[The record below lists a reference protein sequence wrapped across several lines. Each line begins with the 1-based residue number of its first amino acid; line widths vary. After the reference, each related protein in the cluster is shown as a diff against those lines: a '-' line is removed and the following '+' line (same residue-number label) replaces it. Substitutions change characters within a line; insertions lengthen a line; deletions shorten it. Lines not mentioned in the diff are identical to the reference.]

1 MKANATVPV
10 QRNTVR
16 NKTNTKPRTT
26 GKNHAKKNTDSPFAQ
41 TTAYLPEQQIA
52 LDSIVPNDFN
62 PRRNFSEQSLRELAD
77 NMTRIGL
84 IHAVTLRPRSDGQE
98 GYSLICGERRFRAAR
113 LAGWDTIRAKICPMS
128 DAEAEDFAIAEN
140 LQREDITPFE
150 QGQAFKHLIDTRRYD
165 VGTLALHF
173 GRTRD
178 FVLSRIRLLDLI
190 PEVIELLNSEEIN
203 ISQALEL
210 CRYEKE
216 IQREVYDGY
225 FKIGLSCH
233 WRHLRAKEL
242 RNRLADMYLSQLNSY
257 RFDKT
262 ECTSCASNKANQ
274 VLFADCGDCNVCQN
288 RACMK
293 RKNTEYLVTEA
304 KRLLSEYPGIR
315 IGYFEDCSQG
325 EVLQALRNESY
336 PVHALGYA
344 GYYEAHPEKPEEPCR
359 EDFIEEVD
367 YTESM
372 NTFRSALEEY
382 EQECAD
388 IQRRIEAG
396 ELIRYAVIGDR
407 SIEFCYDEPIPVKGE
422 QNESHSV
429 QQTCPDNSAVF
440 SENTFTT
447 VPDIV
452 SFAGES
458 IDPETGEIL
467 SSQGEEMSAETID
480 RAKTQEEIEREE
492 KINVLKERHDNNY
505 QLYLD
510 HMATDLKI
518 ALRKTDYREGALTE
532 EEQRIFWFLLLRT
545 LDRRLYPQFGLNEH
559 DWPMS
564 EERQVRICRE
574 LTLEQQVLLLR
585 EFMRGELM
593 ENCSVPELIGRL
605 SGDFVEIHQPDA
617 YREIRSRHKDV
628 YDRRLSGIFQRLKTL
643 GCKDTELP
651 VNEVE
656 LETLHTFASGT
667 LQSHM
672 VSETVPFDPNDMPQE
687 PPCEIPQTE
696 EPEVEDVPGDDI
708 CPEPAIPVKEPYLPK
723 PDDSSEETS
732 LDIEEYPELEEL
744 DQRTEDNSASEI
756 QVA

>member
-1 MKANATVPV
+1 MKANATVSVRRNAV
-10 QRNTVR
+10 Q
-16 NKTNTKPRTT
+16 NKKARTT
-26 GKNHAKKNTDSPFAQ
+26 GKVCTKKNTGSPLPQAS
-41 TTAYLPEQQIA
+41 ADLPEQQIA

-77 NMTRIGL
+77 NMTRVGL
-84 IHAVTLRPRSDGQE
+84 IHAVTLRSRSDGQE
-98 GYSLICGERRFRAAR
+98 GYSLVCGERRFRAAR
-113 LAGWDTIRAKICPMS
+113 LAGWETIRAKICPMS

-150 QGQAFKHLIDTRRYD
+150 QGQAFKRLIDTRHYD

-225 FKIGLSCH
+225 FKMGLDCH

-242 RNRLADMYLSQLNSY
+242 RSRLAGMYLSQLNSY

-262 ECTSCASNKANQ
+262 ECASCASNKANQ

-293 RKNTEYLVTEA
+293 RKNTEYLVAEA
-304 KRLLSEYPGIR
+304 KRLLSECPGIR

-325 EVLQALRNESY
+325 EVLQALRNESCL
-336 PVHALGYA
+336 VRALGYA

-372 NTFRSALEEY
+372 NTFRSALDEY

-388 IQRRIEAG
+388 IQRRVEAG

-407 SIEFCYDEPIPVKGE
+407 SIEFCYDEPIPVKEE
-422 QNESHSV
+422 QNESYSV
-429 QQTCPDNSAVF
+429 QQTCPDNSAIF

-467 SSQGEEMSAETID
+467 SSQEEEMSAETID

-510 HMATDLKI
+510 HMAADMKI

-545 LDRRLYPQFGLNEH
+545 LDRRLCPQFGLDEQ

-564 EERQVRICRE
+564 EEQQVRICRK
-574 LTLEQQVLLLR
+574 LTTEQQVLLLR
-585 EFMRGELM
+585 EFIRDKLM
-593 ENCSVPELIGRL
+593 EHCSVPGLISRL
-605 SGDFVEIHQPDA
+605 SGDFVDIHQPDA

-651 VNEVE
+651 VNETE
-656 LETLHTFASGT
+656 LETRHTLASGT
-667 LQSHM
+667 LQLHGTP
-672 VSETVPFDPNDMPQE
+672 EDVPFDPNELPQE

-708 CPEPAIPVKEPYLPK
+708 CPEPAITVKEPYLPK

-732 LDIEEYPELEEL
+732 PDIEEYPELEEL

>member
-1 MKANATVPV
+1 MKANATVSVRRNAV
-10 QRNTVR
+10 Q
-16 NKTNTKPRTT
+16 NKKARTT
-26 GKNHAKKNTDSPFAQ
+26 GKVCTKKNTGSPLPQAS
-41 TTAYLPEQQIA
+41 ADLPEQQIA

-62 PRRNFSEQSLRELAD
+62 PRRNFSEQSLRKLAD
-77 NMTRIGL
+77 NMTRVGL
-84 IHAVTLRPRSDGQE
+84 IHAVTLRSRSDGQE
-98 GYSLICGERRFRAAR
+98 GYSLVCGERRFRAAR
-113 LAGWDTIRAKICPMS
+113 LAGWETIRAKICPMS

-150 QGQAFKHLIDTRRYD
+150 QGQAFKRLIDTRRYD

-225 FKIGLSCH
+225 FKMGLDCH

-242 RNRLADMYLSQLNSY
+242 RSRLAGMYLSQLNSY

-262 ECTSCASNKANQ
+262 ECMSCASNRANQ

-293 RKNTEYLVTEA
+293 RKNTEYLIAEA
-304 KRLLSEYPGIR
+304 KRLLSECPGIR

-325 EVLQALRNESY
+325 EVLQALRDESR
-336 PVHALGYA
+336 PVRALGYA
-344 GYYEAHPEKPEEPCR
+344 GYYEAHPEKPEEPRR
-359 EDFIEEVD
+359 EDFTDEAD

-372 NTFRSALEEY
+372 NTFRSASEEY

-388 IQRRIEAG
+388 IRRRVESG

-407 SIEFCYDEPIPVKGE
+407 GIEFYYDEPIPVTEE
-422 QNESHSV
+422 QDES
-429 QQTCPDNSAVF
+429 NSARQTRPDDSPGF
-440 SENTFTT
+440 SGNTFTT
-447 VPDIV
+447 VSDIV

-458 IDPETGEIL
+458 VDPETGEIL
-467 SSQGEEMSAETID
+467 SSQGEEMSAKTID

-510 HMATDLKI
+510 HMAADMKI

-559 DWPMS
+559 DWPIS

-574 LTLEQQVLLLR
+574 LTTEQQVLLLR
-585 EFMRGELM
+585 EFIRDKLM
-593 ENCSVPELIGRL
+593 EHCSVPGLISRL
-605 SGDFVEIHQPDA
+605 SGDFVDIHQPDA

-628 YDRRLSGIFQRLKTL
+628 YDRRLSGILQRLKTL
-643 GCKDTELP
+643 GCKDAELP
-651 VNEVE
+651 VNETE
-656 LETLHTFASGT
+656 LEIRHTLASET
-667 LQSHM
+667 LQLHGTP
-672 VSETVPFDPNDMPQE
+672 EDVPFDPNELPQE
-687 PPCEIPQTE
+687 PPYEIPQTE
-696 EPEVEDVPGDDI
+696 EPEGEDMPGDDI
-708 CPEPAIPVKEPYLPK
+708 RPEPAIPVKEPYLPK
-723 PDDSSEETS
+723 PADSPEETGPG
-732 LDIEEYPELEEL
+732 IEEYPALEEF
-744 DQRTEDNSASEI
+744 DQRAGDNVVSETR
-756 QVA
+756 AA

>member
-1 MKANATVPV
+1 MKANATVSVRRNAV
-10 QRNTVR
+10 Q
-16 NKTNTKPRTT
+16 NKKARTT
-26 GKNHAKKNTDSPFAQ
+26 GKVCTKKNTGSPLPQAS
-41 TTAYLPEQQIA
+41 ADLPEQQIA

-77 NMTRIGL
+77 NMTRVGL
-84 IHAVTLRPRSDGQE
+84 IHAVTLRSRSDGQE
-98 GYSLICGERRFRAAR
+98 GYSLVCGERRFRAAR
-113 LAGWDTIRAKICPMS
+113 LAGWETIRAKICPMS

-150 QGQAFKHLIDTRRYD
+150 QGQAFKRLIDTRRYD

-225 FKIGLSCH
+225 FKMGLDCH

-242 RNRLADMYLSQLNSY
+242 RSRLAGMYLSQLNSY

-262 ECTSCASNKANQ
+262 ECMSCASNRANQ

-293 RKNTEYLVTEA
+293 RKNTEYLIAEA
-304 KRLLSEYPGIR
+304 KRLLSECPGIR

-325 EVLQALRNESY
+325 EVLQALRDESR
-336 PVHALGYA
+336 PVRALGYA
-344 GYYEAHPEKPEEPCR
+344 GYYEAHPEKPEDPRR
-359 EDFIEEVD
+359 EDFTDEAD

-372 NTFRSALEEY
+372 NTFRSASEEY

-388 IQRRIEAG
+388 IRRRVESG

-407 SIEFCYDEPIPVKGE
+407 GIEFYYDEPIPVTEE
-422 QNESHSV
+422 QDES
-429 QQTCPDNSAVF
+429 NSARQTRPDDSPGF
-440 SENTFTT
+440 SGNTFTT
-447 VPDIV
+447 VSDIV

-458 IDPETGEIL
+458 VDPETGEIL
-467 SSQGEEMSAETID
+467 SSQGEEMSAKTID

-510 HMATDLKI
+510 HMAADMKI

-559 DWPMS
+559 DWPIS

-574 LTLEQQVLLLR
+574 LTTEQQVLLLR
-585 EFMRGELM
+585 EFIRDKLM
-593 ENCSVPELIGRL
+593 EHCSVPGLISRL
-605 SGDFVEIHQPDA
+605 SGDFVDIHQPDA

-628 YDRRLSGIFQRLKTL
+628 YDRRLSGILQRLKTL
-643 GCKDTELP
+643 GCKDAELP
-651 VNEVE
+651 VNETE
-656 LETLHTFASGT
+656 LEIRHTLASET
-667 LQSHM
+667 LQLHGTP
-672 VSETVPFDPNDMPQE
+672 EDVPFDPNELPQE
-687 PPCEIPQTE
+687 PPYEIPQTE
-696 EPEVEDVPGDDI
+696 EPEGEDMPGDDI
-708 CPEPAIPVKEPYLPK
+708 RPEPAIPVKEPYLPK
-723 PDDSSEETS
+723 PADSPEETGPG
-732 LDIEEYPELEEL
+732 IEEYPALEEF
-744 DQRTEDNSASEI
+744 DQRAGDNVVSETR
-756 QVA
+756 AA

>member
-1 MKANATVPV
+1 MKANATIPAR
-10 QRNTVR
+10 RNTVR
-16 NKTNTKPRTT
+16 SKTNTKNQTT
-26 GKNHAKKNTDSPFAQ
+26 GKVRTKKNTGFPLSQASAD
-41 TTAYLPEQQIA
+41 LPEQQIA

-77 NMTRIGL
+77 NMTRVGL

-98 GYSLICGERRFRAAR
+98 GYSLVCGERRFRAAR
-113 LAGWDTIRAKICPMS
+113 LAGWETIRAKICPMS

-150 QGQAFKHLIDTRRYD
+150 QGQAFKRLIDTRRYD

-225 FKIGLSCH
+225 FKMGLDCH

-242 RNRLADMYLSQLNSY
+242 RSRLAGMYLSQLNSY

-262 ECTSCASNKANQ
+262 ECMSCASNRANQ

-293 RKNTEYLVTEA
+293 RKNTEYLIAEA
-304 KRLLSEYPGIR
+304 KRLLSECPGIR

-325 EVLQALRNESY
+325 EVLQALRDESY
-336 PVHALGYA
+336 PVRALGYA
-344 GYYEAHPEKPEEPCR
+344 GYYEAHPEKPEEPRR
-359 EDFIEEVD
+359 ENFTDEAD
-367 YTESM
+367 YTESI
-372 NTFRSALEEY
+372 NTFCSASEEY

-388 IQRRIEAG
+388 IQRRVESG

-407 SIEFCYDEPIPVKGE
+407 GIEFYYDEPIPVTEE

-440 SENTFTT
+440 SENAFTA

-458 IDPETGEIL
+458 VDPETGEIL
-467 SSQGEEMSAETID
+467 SPQSDPETID
-480 RAKTQEEIEREE
+480 RTKTQEEIEREE
-492 KINVLKERHDNNY
+492 KINVLKERHANNY
-505 QLYLD
+505 RLFFD
-510 HMATDLKI
+510 HMAVDLKI

-574 LTLEQQVLLLR
+574 LTTEQQVLLLR
-585 EFMRGELM
+585 EFISDKLM
-593 ENCSVPELIGRL
+593 EHSSVPGLISRL

-628 YDRRLSGIFQRLKTL
+628 YDRRLSGILQRLKTL

-651 VNEVE
+651 VNETE
-656 LETLHTFASGT
+656 LETRHTFAFGA
-667 LQSHM
+667 LQSHIAP
-672 VSETVPFDPNDMPQE
+672 EAVPFDPNELPQE

-696 EPEVEDVPGDDI
+696 EPEGEDIPGDDI
-708 CPEPAIPVKEPYLPK
+708 RPEPAIPVKEPYLPK
-723 PDDSSEETS
+723 PADSPEETVPG
-732 LDIEEYPELEEL
+732 IEEYPASEEL
-744 DQRTEDNSASEI
+744 DQRAGDNAVSEI
-756 QVA
+756 RAA

>member
-1 MKANATVPV
+1 MKANATVSVRRNAV
-10 QRNTVR
+10 Q
-16 NKTNTKPRTT
+16 NKKARTT
-26 GKNHAKKNTDSPFAQ
+26 GKVCTKKNTGSPLPQAS
-41 TTAYLPEQQIA
+41 ADLPEQQIA

-77 NMTRIGL
+77 NMTRVGL
-84 IHAVTLRPRSDGQE
+84 IHAVTLRSRSDGQE
-98 GYSLICGERRFRAAR
+98 GYSLVCGERRFRAAR
-113 LAGWDTIRAKICPMS
+113 LAGWETIRAKICPMS

-150 QGQAFKHLIDTRRYD
+150 QGQAFKRLIDTRRYD

-225 FKIGLSCH
+225 FKMGLDCH

-242 RNRLADMYLSQLNSY
+242 RSRLAGMYLSQLNSY

-262 ECTSCASNKANQ
+262 ECASCASNKANQ

-293 RKNTEYLVTEA
+293 RKNTEYLVAEA
-304 KRLLSEYPGIR
+304 KRLLSECPGIR

-325 EVLQALRNESY
+325 EVLQALRNESCL
-336 PVHALGYA
+336 VRALGYA

-372 NTFRSALEEY
+372 NTFRSALDEY

-388 IQRRIEAG
+388 IQRRVEAG

-407 SIEFCYDEPIPVKGE
+407 SIEFCYDEPIPVKEE
-422 QNESHSV
+422 QNESYSV
-429 QQTCPDNSAVF
+429 QQTCPDNSAIF

-467 SSQGEEMSAETID
+467 SSQEEEMSAETID

-510 HMATDLKI
+510 HMAADMKI

-545 LDRRLYPQFGLNEH
+545 LDRRLCPQFGLDEQ

-564 EERQVRICRE
+564 EEQQVRICRK
-574 LTLEQQVLLLR
+574 LTTEQQVLLLR
-585 EFMRGELM
+585 EFIRDKLM
-593 ENCSVPELIGRL
+593 EHCSVPGLISRL
-605 SGDFVEIHQPDA
+605 SGDFVDIHQPDA

-651 VNEVE
+651 VNETE
-656 LETLHTFASGT
+656 LETRHTLASGT
-667 LQSHM
+667 LQLHGTP
-672 VSETVPFDPNDMPQE
+672 EDVPFDPNELPQE

-708 CPEPAIPVKEPYLPK
+708 CPEPAITVKEPYLPK

-732 LDIEEYPELEEL
+732 PDIEEYPELEEL

>member
-1 MKANATVPV
+1 MKANATVSV
-10 QRNTVR
+10 RRNTVR
-16 NKTNTKPRTT
+16 NKTNTKTRTT

-242 RNRLADMYLSQLNSY
+242 RSRLAGMYLSQLNSY

-262 ECTSCASNKANQ
+262 ECMSCASNRANQ

-293 RKNTEYLVTEA
+293 RKNTEYLIAEA
-304 KRLLSEYPGIR
+304 KRLLSECPGIR

-325 EVLQALRNESY
+325 EVLQALRDESR
-336 PVHALGYA
+336 PVRALGYA
-344 GYYEAHPEKPEEPCR
+344 GYYEAHPEKPEEPRR
-359 EDFIEEVD
+359 EDFTEEAD
-367 YTESM
+367 YTESI
-372 NTFRSALEEY
+372 NTFRSASEEY

-388 IQRRIEAG
+388 IQRRVESG

-407 SIEFCYDEPIPVKGE
+407 GIEFYYDEPILVTEE
-422 QNESHSV
+422 QNESNSAR
-429 QQTCPDNSAVF
+429 QTRPDDSAVF
-440 SENTFTT
+440 SGNTFTT
-447 VPDIV
+447 VSDIV
-452 SFAGES
+452 WFAGENV
-458 IDPETGEIL
+458 DPETGEIL
-467 SSQGEEMSAETID
+467 SPQSDPETVA
-480 RAKTQEEIEREE
+480 RTKTQEEIEREE
-492 KINVLKERHDNNY
+492 KINTLKERHDNNY
-505 QLYLD
+505 RLFLD
-510 HMATDLKI
+510 HMAADLKI
-518 ALRKTDYREGALTE
+518 ALHKTDYREGALTE

-574 LTLEQQVLLLR
+574 LTPEQQVLLLR
-585 EFMRGELM
+585 EFMRGKLM
-593 ENCSVPELIGRL
+593 ENCFVPELIGRL

-628 YDRRLSGIFQRLKTL
+628 YDRRLSGISQRLKTL

-656 LETLHTFASGT
+656 LETLHTFASET

-672 VSETVPFDPNDMPQE
+672 VSEAVPFDPNDMPQE

-708 CPEPAIPVKEPYLPK
+708 CPEPAIPV
-723 PDDSSEETS
+723 
-732 LDIEEYPELEEL
+732 
-744 DQRTEDNSASEI
+744 
-756 QVA
+756 

>member
-1 MKANATVPV
+1 MKANATIPAR
-10 QRNTVR
+10 RNTVR
-16 NKTNTKPRTT
+16 SKTNTKNQTT
-26 GKNHAKKNTDSPFAQ
+26 GKVRTKKNTGFPLSQASAD
-41 TTAYLPEQQIA
+41 LPEQQIA

-77 NMTRIGL
+77 NMTRVGL

-98 GYSLICGERRFRAAR
+98 GYSLVCGERRFRAAR
-113 LAGWDTIRAKICPMS
+113 LAGWETIRAKICPMS

-150 QGQAFKHLIDTRRYD
+150 QGQAFKRLIDTRRYD

-225 FKIGLSCH
+225 FKMGLDCH

-242 RNRLADMYLSQLNSY
+242 RSRLAGMYLSQLNSY

-262 ECTSCASNKANQ
+262 ECMSCASNRANQ

-293 RKNTEYLVTEA
+293 RKNTEYLIAEA
-304 KRLLSEYPGIR
+304 KRLLSECPGIR

-325 EVLQALRNESY
+325 EVLQALRDESY
-336 PVHALGYA
+336 PVRALGYA
-344 GYYEAHPEKPEEPCR
+344 GYYEAHPEKPEEPRR
-359 EDFIEEVD
+359 ENFTDEAD
-367 YTESM
+367 YTESI
-372 NTFRSALEEY
+372 NTFCSASEEY

-388 IQRRIEAG
+388 IQRRVESG

-407 SIEFCYDEPIPVKGE
+407 GIEFYYDEPIPVTEE

-440 SENTFTT
+440 SENAFTA

-458 IDPETGEIL
+458 VDPETGEIL
-467 SSQGEEMSAETID
+467 SPQSDPETID
-480 RAKTQEEIEREE
+480 RTKTQEEIEREE
-492 KINVLKERHDNNY
+492 KINVLKERHANNY
-505 QLYLD
+505 RLFFD
-510 HMATDLKI
+510 HMAVDLKI

-574 LTLEQQVLLLR
+574 LTTEQQVLLLR
-585 EFMRGELM
+585 EFISDKLM
-593 ENCSVPELIGRL
+593 EHSSVPGLISRL

-628 YDRRLSGIFQRLKTL
+628 YDRRLSGILQRLKTL

-651 VNEVE
+651 VNETE
-656 LETLHTFASGT
+656 LETRHTFAFGA
-667 LQSHM
+667 LQSHIAP
-672 VSETVPFDPNDMPQE
+672 EAVPFDPNELPQE

-696 EPEVEDVPGDDI
+696 EPEGEDIPGDDI
-708 CPEPAIPVKEPYLPK
+708 RPEPAIPVKEPYLPK
-723 PDDSSEETS
+723 PADSQEETVPG
-732 LDIEEYPELEEL
+732 IEEYPASEEL
-744 DQRTEDNSASEI
+744 DQRAGDNAVSEI
-756 QVA
+756 RAA

>member
-16 NKTNTKPRTT
+16 NKTNTKTRTT

-41 TTAYLPEQQIA
+41 TTTYLPEQQIA

-150 QGQAFKHLIDTRRYD
+150 QGQAFKRLIDTRRYD

-242 RNRLADMYLSQLNSY
+242 RSRLAGIYLSQLDSY

-262 ECTSCASNKANQ
+262 ECMSCASNRANQ

-293 RKNTEYLVTEA
+293 RKNTEYLIAEA
-304 KRLLSEYPGIR
+304 KRLLSECPGIR

-325 EVLQALRNESY
+325 EVLQALRNESC

-344 GYYEAHPEKPEEPCR
+344 GYYEAYPEKPEEPRR
-359 EDFIEEVD
+359 ENFTEEAD
-367 YTESM
+367 YTESI
-372 NTFRSALEEY
+372 NTFRSASEEY

-388 IQRRIEAG
+388 IQRRVESG

-407 SIEFCYDEPIPVKGE
+407 GIEFYYDEPIPVTEE
-422 QNESHSV
+422 QNESNSAR
-429 QQTCPDNSAVF
+429 QTRLDDSAVF
-440 SENTFTT
+440 SGNTFTT
-447 VPDIV
+447 VSDIV
-452 SFAGES
+452 SFAGENV
-458 IDPETGEIL
+458 DPETGEIL
-467 SSQGEEMSAETID
+467 SPQSDPETID
-480 RAKTQEEIEREE
+480 RTKTQEEIEREE
-492 KINVLKERHDNNY
+492 KINTLKKRHDNNY
-505 QLYLD
+505 RLFFD

-564 EERQVRICRE
+564 EERQVRICRK
-574 LTLEQQVLLLR
+574 LTTEQQVLLLR
-585 EFMRGELM
+585 EFMRGELI
-593 ENCSVPELIGRL
+593 ENCFVPELIGRL

-628 YDRRLSGIFQRLKTL
+628 YDRRLSGILQRLKTL

-656 LETLHTFASGT
+656 LETLHTFASET

-672 VSETVPFDPNDMPQE
+672 VSEAVPFDPNDMPQE
-687 PPCEIPQTE
+687 PPYEIPQTE

-732 LDIEEYPELEEL
+732 PDIEEYPELEEL
-744 DQRTEDNSASEI
+744 DQRTEDNSVSEI
-756 QVA
+756 QAA

>member
-1 MKANATVPV
+1 M
-10 QRNTVR
+10 RS
-16 NKTNTKPRTT
+16 KTNTKNQTT
-26 GKNHAKKNTDSPFAQ
+26 GKVRTKKNTGFPLSQASAD
-41 TTAYLPEQQIA
+41 LPEQQIA

-77 NMTRIGL
+77 NMTRVGL

-98 GYSLICGERRFRAAR
+98 GYSLVCGERRFRAAR
-113 LAGWDTIRAKICPMS
+113 LAGWETIRAKICPMS

-150 QGQAFKHLIDTRRYD
+150 QGQAFKRLIDTRRYD

-225 FKIGLSCH
+225 FKMGLDCH

-242 RNRLADMYLSQLNSY
+242 RSRLAGMYLSQLNSY

-262 ECTSCASNKANQ
+262 ECMSCASNRANQ

-293 RKNTEYLVTEA
+293 RKNTEYLIAEA
-304 KRLLSEYPGIR
+304 KRLLSECPGIR

-325 EVLQALRNESY
+325 EVLQALRDESY
-336 PVHALGYA
+336 PVRALGYA
-344 GYYEAHPEKPEEPCR
+344 GYYEAHPEKPEEPRR
-359 EDFIEEVD
+359 ENFTDEAD
-367 YTESM
+367 YTESI
-372 NTFRSALEEY
+372 NTFCSASEEY

-388 IQRRIEAG
+388 IQRRVESG

-407 SIEFCYDEPIPVKGE
+407 GIEFYYDEPIPVTEE

-440 SENTFTT
+440 SENAFTA

-458 IDPETGEIL
+458 VDPETGEIL
-467 SSQGEEMSAETID
+467 SPQSDPETID
-480 RAKTQEEIEREE
+480 RTKTQEEIEREE
-492 KINVLKERHDNNY
+492 KINVLKERHANNY
-505 QLYLD
+505 RLFFD
-510 HMATDLKI
+510 HMAVDLKI

-574 LTLEQQVLLLR
+574 LTTEQQVLLLR
-585 EFMRGELM
+585 EFISDKLM
-593 ENCSVPELIGRL
+593 EHSSVPGLISRL

-628 YDRRLSGIFQRLKTL
+628 YDRRLSGILQRLKTL

-651 VNEVE
+651 VNETE
-656 LETLHTFASGT
+656 LETRHTFAFGA
-667 LQSHM
+667 LQSHIAP
-672 VSETVPFDPNDMPQE
+672 EAVPFDPNELPQE

-696 EPEVEDVPGDDI
+696 EPEGEDIPGDDI
-708 CPEPAIPVKEPYLPK
+708 RPEPAIPVKEPYLPK
-723 PDDSSEETS
+723 PADSPEETVPG
-732 LDIEEYPELEEL
+732 IEEYPASEEL
-744 DQRTEDNSASEI
+744 DQRAGDNAVSEI
-756 QVA
+756 RAA

>member
-1 MKANATVPV
+1 M
-10 QRNTVR
+10 
-16 NKTNTKPRTT
+16 
-26 GKNHAKKNTDSPFAQ
+26 
-41 TTAYLPEQQIA
+41 
-52 LDSIVPNDFN
+52 
-62 PRRNFSEQSLRELAD
+62 
-77 NMTRIGL
+77 
-84 IHAVTLRPRSDGQE
+84 
-98 GYSLICGERRFRAAR
+98 
-113 LAGWDTIRAKICPMS
+113 
-128 DAEAEDFAIAEN
+128 
-140 LQREDITPFE
+140 QREDITPFE
-150 QGQAFKHLIDTRRYD
+150 QGQAFKRLIDTRRYD

-225 FKIGLSCH
+225 FKMGLDCH

-242 RNRLADMYLSQLNSY
+242 RSRLAGMYLSQLNSY

-262 ECTSCASNKANQ
+262 ECMSCASNRANQ

-293 RKNTEYLVTEA
+293 RKNTEYLIAEA
-304 KRLLSEYPGIR
+304 KRLLSECPGIR

-325 EVLQALRNESY
+325 EVLQALRDESY
-336 PVHALGYA
+336 PVRALGYA
-344 GYYEAHPEKPEEPCR
+344 GYYEAHPEKPEEPRR
-359 EDFIEEVD
+359 ENFTDEAD
-367 YTESM
+367 YTESI
-372 NTFRSALEEY
+372 NTFCSASEEY

-388 IQRRIEAG
+388 IQRRVESG

-407 SIEFCYDEPIPVKGE
+407 GIEFYYDEPIPVTEE

-440 SENTFTT
+440 SENAFTA

-458 IDPETGEIL
+458 VDPETGEIL
-467 SSQGEEMSAETID
+467 SPQSDPETID
-480 RAKTQEEIEREE
+480 RTKTQEEIEREE
-492 KINVLKERHDNNY
+492 KINVLKERHANNY
-505 QLYLD
+505 RLFFD
-510 HMATDLKI
+510 HMAVDLKI

-574 LTLEQQVLLLR
+574 LTTEQQVLLLR
-585 EFMRGELM
+585 EFISDKLM
-593 ENCSVPELIGRL
+593 EHSSVPGLISRL

-628 YDRRLSGIFQRLKTL
+628 YDRRLSGILQRLKTL

-651 VNEVE
+651 VNETE
-656 LETLHTFASGT
+656 LETRHTFAFGA
-667 LQSHM
+667 LQSHIAP
-672 VSETVPFDPNDMPQE
+672 EAVPFDPNELPQE

-696 EPEVEDVPGDDI
+696 EPEGEDIPGDDI
-708 CPEPAIPVKEPYLPK
+708 RPEPAIPVKEPYLPK
-723 PDDSSEETS
+723 PADSPEETVPG
-732 LDIEEYPELEEL
+732 IEEYPASEEL
-744 DQRTEDNSASEI
+744 DQRAGDNAVSEI
-756 QVA
+756 RAA

>member
-1 MKANATVPV
+1 MKANATIPAR
-10 QRNTVR
+10 RNTVR
-16 NKTNTKPRTT
+16 SKTNTKNQTT
-26 GKNHAKKNTDSPFAQ
+26 GKVRTKKNTGFPLSQASAD
-41 TTAYLPEQQIA
+41 LPEQQIA

-77 NMTRIGL
+77 NMTRVGL

-98 GYSLICGERRFRAAR
+98 GYSLVCGERRFRAAR
-113 LAGWDTIRAKICPMS
+113 LAGWETIRAKICPMS

-150 QGQAFKHLIDTRRYD
+150 QGQAFKRLIDTRRYD

-225 FKIGLSCH
+225 FKMGLDCH

-242 RNRLADMYLSQLNSY
+242 RSRLAGMYLSQLNSY

-262 ECTSCASNKANQ
+262 ECMSCASNRANQ

-293 RKNTEYLVTEA
+293 RKNMEYLVAEA
-304 KRLLSEYPGIR
+304 KRLLSECPGIR

-325 EVLQALRNESY
+325 EVLQALRDESY
-336 PVHALGYA
+336 PVRALGYA
-344 GYYEAHPEKPEEPCR
+344 GYYEAHPEKPEEPRR
-359 EDFIEEVD
+359 EDFTEEAD
-367 YTESM
+367 YTESI
-372 NTFRSALEEY
+372 NTFRSASEEY

-388 IQRRIEAG
+388 IRRRVEAG

-407 SIEFCYDEPIPVKGE
+407 GIEFYYDEPIPVTEE
-422 QNESHSV
+422 QDESHSAR
-429 QQTCPDNSAVF
+429 QTRPDDSAGF
-440 SENTFTT
+440 SGNTFTT

-452 SFAGES
+452 SFADES
-458 IDPETGEIL
+458 VDPETGEIL
-467 SSQGEEMSAETID
+467 SPQSDPERID
-480 RAKTQEEIEREE
+480 RTMTQEEIEREE
-492 KINVLKERHDNNY
+492 KINTLKERHDNNY
-505 QLYLD
+505 RLFLD
-510 HMATDLKI
+510 HMAADLKI

-559 DWPMS
+559 DWPIS

-574 LTLEQQVLLLR
+574 LTPEQQVLLLR
-585 EFMRGELM
+585 EFMRGKLM

-628 YDRRLSGIFQRLKTL
+628 YDRRLSGILQRLKTL
-643 GCKDTELP
+643 GCTDTELP
-651 VNEVE
+651 VNETE
-656 LETLHTFASGT
+656 LEIRHTLASGT
-667 LQSHM
+667 LQLHGTP
-672 VSETVPFDPNDMPQE
+672 EDVPFDPNELPQE

-696 EPEVEDVPGDDI
+696 EPEGEDIPGDDI
-708 CPEPAIPVKEPYLPK
+708 RPEPAIPVKEPYLPK
-723 PDDSSEETS
+723 PADSPEETVPG
-732 LDIEEYPELEEL
+732 IEEYPASEEL
-744 DQRTEDNSASEI
+744 DQRAGDNAVSEI
-756 QVA
+756 RAA

>member
-1 MKANATVPV
+1 MKANATIPAR
-10 QRNTVR
+10 RNTVR
-16 NKTNTKPRTT
+16 SKTNTKNQTT
-26 GKNHAKKNTDSPFAQ
+26 GKVRTKKNTGFPLSQASAD
-41 TTAYLPEQQIA
+41 LPEQQIA

-77 NMTRIGL
+77 NMTRVGL

-98 GYSLICGERRFRAAR
+98 GYSLVCGERRFRAAR
-113 LAGWDTIRAKICPMS
+113 LAGWETIRAKICPMS

-150 QGQAFKHLIDTRRYD
+150 QGQAFKRLIDTRRYD

-225 FKIGLSCH
+225 FKMGLDCH

-242 RNRLADMYLSQLNSY
+242 RSRLAGMYLSQLNSY

-262 ECTSCASNKANQ
+262 ECMSCASNRANQ

-293 RKNTEYLVTEA
+293 RKNMEYLVAEA
-304 KRLLSEYPGIR
+304 KRLLSECPGIR

-325 EVLQALRNESY
+325 EVLQALRDESY
-336 PVHALGYA
+336 PVRALGYA
-344 GYYEAHPEKPEEPCR
+344 GYYEAHPEKPEEPRR
-359 EDFIEEVD
+359 EDFTEEAD
-367 YTESM
+367 YTESI
-372 NTFRSALEEY
+372 NTFRSASEEY

-388 IQRRIEAG
+388 IRRRVEAG

-407 SIEFCYDEPIPVKGE
+407 GIEFYYDEPIPVTEE
-422 QNESHSV
+422 QNES
-429 QQTCPDNSAVF
+429 NSARQTRPDDSAGF
-440 SENTFTT
+440 SGNTFTT

-452 SFAGES
+452 SFADES
-458 IDPETGEIL
+458 VDPETGEIL
-467 SSQGEEMSAETID
+467 SPQSDPERID
-480 RAKTQEEIEREE
+480 RTMTQEEIEREE
-492 KINVLKERHDNNY
+492 KINTLKERHDNNY
-505 QLYLD
+505 RLFLD
-510 HMATDLKI
+510 HMAADLKI

-559 DWPMS
+559 DWPIS

-574 LTLEQQVLLLR
+574 LTPEQQVLLLR
-585 EFMRGELM
+585 EFMRGKLM

-628 YDRRLSGIFQRLKTL
+628 YDRRLSGILQRLKTL
-643 GCKDTELP
+643 GCTDAELP
-651 VNEVE
+651 VNETE
-656 LETLHTFASGT
+656 LETRHTLASGT
-667 LQSHM
+667 LQLHGTP
-672 VSETVPFDPNDMPQE
+672 EDVPFDPNELPQE
-687 PPCEIPQTE
+687 PPYEIPQTE
-696 EPEVEDVPGDDI
+696 EPEGEDIPGDDI
-708 CPEPAIPVKEPYLPK
+708 RPEPAIPVKEPYLPK
-723 PDDSSEETS
+723 PADSPEETVPG
-732 LDIEEYPELEEL
+732 IEEYPASEEL
-744 DQRTEDNSASEI
+744 DQRAGDNAVSEI
-756 QVA
+756 RAA

>member
-1 MKANATVPV
+1 MKANATVSVRRNAV
-10 QRNTVR
+10 Q
-16 NKTNTKPRTT
+16 NKKARTT
-26 GKNHAKKNTDSPFAQ
+26 GKVCTKKNTGSPLPQAS
-41 TTAYLPEQQIA
+41 ADLPEQQIA

-98 GYSLICGERRFRAAR
+98 GYSLVCGERRFRAAR
-113 LAGWDTIRAKICPMS
+113 LAGWETIRAKICPMS

-150 QGQAFKHLIDTRRYD
+150 QGQAFKRLIDTRRYD

-225 FKIGLSCH
+225 FKMGLDCH

-242 RNRLADMYLSQLNSY
+242 RSRLAGMYLSQLNSY

-262 ECTSCASNKANQ
+262 ECMSCASNRANQ

-293 RKNTEYLVTEA
+293 RKNTEYLIAEA
-304 KRLLSEYPGIR
+304 KRLLSECPGIR

-325 EVLQALRNESY
+325 EVLQALRDESR
-336 PVHALGYA
+336 PVRALGYA
-344 GYYEAHPEKPEEPCR
+344 GYYEAHPEKPEEPRR
-359 EDFIEEVD
+359 EDFTDEAD

-372 NTFRSALEEY
+372 NTFRSASEEY

-388 IQRRIEAG
+388 IQRRVEAG

-407 SIEFCYDEPIPVKGE
+407 GIEFYYDEPIPVTEE
-422 QNESHSV
+422 QDESNSAR
-429 QQTCPDNSAVF
+429 QTRPDDSAVF
-440 SENTFTT
+440 SGNTFTT

-458 IDPETGEIL
+458 VDPETGEIL
-467 SSQGEEMSAETID
+467 SSQGEEMSAKTID

-510 HMATDLKI
+510 HMAADMKI

-628 YDRRLSGIFQRLKTL
+628 YDRRLSGILQRLKTL
-643 GCKDTELP
+643 GCTDTELP
-651 VNEVE
+651 VNETE

-672 VSETVPFDPNDMPQE
+672 VPEAVPFDPNELPQE
-687 PPCEIPQTE
+687 PPYEIPQTE
-696 EPEVEDVPGDDI
+696 EPEGEDMPGDDI
-708 CPEPAIPVKEPYLPK
+708 RPEPAIPVKDPSLPK
-723 PDDSSEETS
+723 PADSPEETS
-732 LDIEEYPELEEL
+732 PYIEEYPELEEL
-744 DQRTEDNSASEI
+744 DQRREDNSVSEI
-756 QVA
+756 QAA

>member
-1 MKANATVPV
+1 MKANATVSVRRNAV
-10 QRNTVR
+10 Q
-16 NKTNTKPRTT
+16 NKKARTT
-26 GKNHAKKNTDSPFAQ
+26 GKVCTKKNTGSPFPQAS
-41 TTAYLPEQQIA
+41 ADLPEQQIA

-98 GYSLICGERRFRAAR
+98 GYSLVCGERRFRAAR
-113 LAGWDTIRAKICPMS
+113 LAGWETIRAKICPMS

-150 QGQAFKHLIDTRRYD
+150 QGQAFKRLIDTRRYD

-225 FKIGLSCH
+225 FKMGLDCH

-242 RNRLADMYLSQLNSY
+242 RSRLAGMYLSQLNSY

-262 ECTSCASNKANQ
+262 ECMSCASNRANQ

-293 RKNTEYLVTEA
+293 RKNTEYLIAEA
-304 KRLLSEYPGIR
+304 KRLLSECPGIR

-325 EVLQALRNESY
+325 EVLQALRDESR
-336 PVHALGYA
+336 PVRALGYA
-344 GYYEAHPEKPEEPCR
+344 GYYEAHPEKPEEPRR
-359 EDFIEEVD
+359 EDFTDEAD

-372 NTFRSALEEY
+372 NTFRSASEEY

-388 IQRRIEAG
+388 IRRRVESG

-407 SIEFCYDEPIPVKGE
+407 GIEFYYDEPIPVTEE
-422 QNESHSV
+422 QDES
-429 QQTCPDNSAVF
+429 NSARQTRPDDSPGF
-440 SENTFTT
+440 SGNTFTT
-447 VPDIV
+447 VSDIV

-458 IDPETGEIL
+458 VDPETGEIL
-467 SSQGEEMSAETID
+467 SSQGEEMSAKTID

-510 HMATDLKI
+510 HMAADMKI

-559 DWPMS
+559 DWPIS

-574 LTLEQQVLLLR
+574 LTTEQQVLLLR
-585 EFMRGELM
+585 EFIRDKLM
-593 ENCSVPELIGRL
+593 EHCSVPGLISRL
-605 SGDFVEIHQPDA
+605 SGDFVDIHQPDA

-628 YDRRLSGIFQRLKTL
+628 YDRRLSGILQRLKTL
-643 GCKDTELP
+643 GCKDAELP
-651 VNEVE
+651 VNETE
-656 LETLHTFASGT
+656 LEIRHTLASET
-667 LQSHM
+667 LQLHGTP
-672 VSETVPFDPNDMPQE
+672 EDVPFDPNELPQE
-687 PPCEIPQTE
+687 PPYEIPQTE
-696 EPEVEDVPGDDI
+696 EPEGEDMPGDDI
-708 CPEPAIPVKEPYLPK
+708 RPEPAIPVKEPYLPK
-723 PDDSSEETS
+723 PADSPEETGPG
-732 LDIEEYPELEEL
+732 IEEYPALEEF
-744 DQRTEDNSASEI
+744 DQRAGDNVVSETR
-756 QVA
+756 AA

>member
-1 MKANATVPV
+1 MKANATVSVRRNAV
-10 QRNTVR
+10 Q
-16 NKTNTKPRTT
+16 NKKARTT
-26 GKNHAKKNTDSPFAQ
+26 GKVCTKKNTGSPLPQAS
-41 TTAYLPEQQIA
+41 ADLPEQQIA

-77 NMTRIGL
+77 NMTRVGL

-98 GYSLICGERRFRAAR
+98 GYSLVCGERRFRAAR
-113 LAGWDTIRAKICPMS
+113 LAGWETIRAKICPMS

-150 QGQAFKHLIDTRRYD
+150 QGQAFKRLIDTRRYD

-225 FKIGLSCH
+225 FKMGLDCH

-242 RNRLADMYLSQLNSY
+242 RSRLAGMYLSQLNSY

-262 ECTSCASNKANQ
+262 ECMSCASNRANQ

-293 RKNTEYLVTEA
+293 RKNTEYLIAEA
-304 KRLLSEYPGIR
+304 KRLLSECPGIR

-325 EVLQALRNESY
+325 EVLQALRDESR
-336 PVHALGYA
+336 PVRALGYA
-344 GYYEAHPEKPEEPCR
+344 GYYEAHPEKPEEPRR
-359 EDFIEEVD
+359 EDFTDEAD

-372 NTFRSALEEY
+372 NTFRSASEEY

-388 IQRRIEAG
+388 IRRRVESG

-407 SIEFCYDEPIPVKGE
+407 GIEFYYDEPIPVTEE
-422 QNESHSV
+422 QDES
-429 QQTCPDNSAVF
+429 NSARQTRPDDSPGF
-440 SENTFTT
+440 SGNTFTT
-447 VPDIV
+447 VSDIV

-458 IDPETGEIL
+458 VDPETGEIL
-467 SSQGEEMSAETID
+467 SSQGEEMSAKTID

-510 HMATDLKI
+510 HMAADMKI

-574 LTLEQQVLLLR
+574 LTTEQQVLLLR
-585 EFMRGELM
+585 EFIRDKLM
-593 ENCSVPELIGRL
+593 EHCSVPGLISRL
-605 SGDFVEIHQPDA
+605 SGDFVDIHQPDA

-628 YDRRLSGIFQRLKTL
+628 YDRRLSGILQRLKTL
-643 GCKDTELP
+643 GCKDAELP
-651 VNEVE
+651 VNETE
-656 LETLHTFASGT
+656 LEIRHTLASET
-667 LQSHM
+667 LQLHGTP
-672 VSETVPFDPNDMPQE
+672 EDVPFDPNELPQE
-687 PPCEIPQTE
+687 PPYEIPQTE
-696 EPEVEDVPGDDI
+696 EPEGEDMPGDDI
-708 CPEPAIPVKEPYLPK
+708 RPEPAIPVKEPYLPK
-723 PDDSSEETS
+723 PADSPEETGPG
-732 LDIEEYPELEEL
+732 IEEYPALEEF
-744 DQRTEDNSASEI
+744 DQRAGDNVVSETR
-756 QVA
+756 AA

>member
-1 MKANATVPV
+1 MKANATIPAR
-10 QRNTVR
+10 RNTVR
-16 NKTNTKPRTT
+16 SKTNTKNQTT
-26 GKNHAKKNTDSPFAQ
+26 GKVRTKKNTGFPLSQASAD
-41 TTAYLPEQQIA
+41 LPEQQIA

-77 NMTRIGL
+77 NMTRVGL

-98 GYSLICGERRFRAAR
+98 GYSLVCGERRFRAAR
-113 LAGWDTIRAKICPMS
+113 LAGWETIRAKICPMS

-150 QGQAFKHLIDTRRYD
+150 QGQAFKRLIDTRRYD

-225 FKIGLSCH
+225 FKMGLDCH

-242 RNRLADMYLSQLNSY
+242 RSRLAGMYLSQLNSY

-262 ECTSCASNKANQ
+262 ECMSCASNRANQ

-293 RKNTEYLVTEA
+293 RKNMEYLVAEA
-304 KRLLSEYPGIR
+304 KRLLSECPGIR

-325 EVLQALRNESY
+325 EVLQALRDESY
-336 PVHALGYA
+336 PVRALGYA
-344 GYYEAHPEKPEEPCR
+344 GYYEAHPEKPEEPRR
-359 EDFIEEVD
+359 EDFTEEAD
-367 YTESM
+367 YTESI
-372 NTFRSALEEY
+372 NTFRSASEEY

-388 IQRRIEAG
+388 IRRRVEAG

-407 SIEFCYDEPIPVKGE
+407 GIEFYYDEPIPVTEE
-422 QNESHSV
+422 QDESHSAR
-429 QQTCPDNSAVF
+429 QTRPDDSAGF
-440 SENTFTT
+440 SGNTFTT

-452 SFAGES
+452 SFADES
-458 IDPETGEIL
+458 VDPETGEIL
-467 SSQGEEMSAETID
+467 SPQSDPERID
-480 RAKTQEEIEREE
+480 RTMTQEEIEREE
-492 KINVLKERHDNNY
+492 KINTLKERHDNNY
-505 QLYLD
+505 RLFLD
-510 HMATDLKI
+510 HMAADLKI

-559 DWPMS
+559 DWPIS

-574 LTLEQQVLLLR
+574 LTPEQQVLLLR
-585 EFMRGELM
+585 EFMRGKLM

-628 YDRRLSGIFQRLKTL
+628 YDRRLSGILQRLKTL
-643 GCKDTELP
+643 GCTDTDLP
-651 VNEVE
+651 VNETE
-656 LETLHTFASGT
+656 LEIRHTLASGT
-667 LQSHM
+667 LQLHGTP
-672 VSETVPFDPNDMPQE
+672 EDVPFDPNELPQE

-696 EPEVEDVPGDDI
+696 EPEGEDIPGDDI
-708 CPEPAIPVKEPYLPK
+708 RPEPAIPVKEPYLPK
-723 PDDSSEETS
+723 PADSPEETVPG
-732 LDIEEYPELEEL
+732 IEEYPASEEL
-744 DQRTEDNSASEI
+744 DQRAGDNAVSEI
-756 QVA
+756 RAA

>member
-1 MKANATVPV
+1 MKANATVSVRRNAV
-10 QRNTVR
+10 Q
-16 NKTNTKPRTT
+16 NKKARTT
-26 GKNHAKKNTDSPFAQ
+26 GKARTKKHTGSPLPQAS
-41 TTAYLPEQQIA
+41 ADLPEQQIA

-77 NMTRIGL
+77 NMTRVGL
-84 IHAVTLRPRSDGQE
+84 IHAVTLRSRSDGQE
-98 GYSLICGERRFRAAR
+98 GYSLVCGERRFRAAR
-113 LAGWDTIRAKICPMS
+113 LAGWETIRAKICPMS

-150 QGQAFKHLIDTRRYD
+150 QGQAFKRLIDTRRYD

-225 FKIGLSCH
+225 FKMGLDCH

-242 RNRLADMYLSQLNSY
+242 RSRLAGMYLSQLNSY

-262 ECTSCASNKANQ
+262 ECMSCASNRANQ

-293 RKNTEYLVTEA
+293 RKNTEYLIAEA
-304 KRLLSEYPGIR
+304 KRLLSECPGIR

-325 EVLQALRNESY
+325 EVLQALRDESR
-336 PVHALGYA
+336 PVRALGYA
-344 GYYEAHPEKPEEPCR
+344 GYYEAHPEKPEEPRR
-359 EDFIEEVD
+359 EDFTDEAD

-372 NTFRSALEEY
+372 NTFRSASEEY

-388 IQRRIEAG
+388 IRRRVESG

-407 SIEFCYDEPIPVKGE
+407 GIEFYYDEPIPVTEE
-422 QNESHSV
+422 QDES
-429 QQTCPDNSAVF
+429 NSARQTRPDDSPGF
-440 SENTFTT
+440 SGNTFTT
-447 VPDIV
+447 VSDIV

-458 IDPETGEIL
+458 VDPETGEIL
-467 SSQGEEMSAETID
+467 SSQGEEMSAKTID

-510 HMATDLKI
+510 HMAADMKI

-559 DWPMS
+559 DWPIS

-574 LTLEQQVLLLR
+574 LTPEQQVLLLR
-585 EFMRGELM
+585 EFMRGELI
-593 ENCSVPELIGRL
+593 ENCFIPELIGRL

-628 YDRRLSGIFQRLKTL
+628 YDRRLSGILQRLKTL

-651 VNEVE
+651 VNETE
-656 LETLHTFASGT
+656 LETRHMFAFGA
-667 LQSHM
+667 LQSHIAP
-672 VSETVPFDPNDMPQE
+672 EAVPFDPNELPQE

-696 EPEVEDVPGDDI
+696 EPEEEDIPGDDI
-708 CPEPAIPVKEPYLPK
+708 RPEPAIPVKEPYLPK
-723 PDDSSEETS
+723 PADSLEETGPG
-732 LDIEEYPELEEL
+732 IEEYPASEEL
-744 DQRTEDNSASEI
+744 DQRAGDNAVSEI
-756 QVA
+756 RAA

>member
-1 MKANATVPV
+1 MKANATVSVRRNAV
-10 QRNTVR
+10 Q
-16 NKTNTKPRTT
+16 NKKARTT
-26 GKNHAKKNTDSPFAQ
+26 GKVCTKKNTGSPLPQAS
-41 TTAYLPEQQIA
+41 ADLPEQQIA

-77 NMTRIGL
+77 NMTRVGL

-98 GYSLICGERRFRAAR
+98 GYSLVCGERRFRAAR
-113 LAGWDTIRAKICPMS
+113 LAGWETIRAKICPMS

-150 QGQAFKHLIDTRRYD
+150 QGQAFKRLIDTRRYD

-225 FKIGLSCH
+225 FKMGLDCH

-242 RNRLADMYLSQLNSY
+242 RSRLAGMYLSQLNSY

-262 ECTSCASNKANQ
+262 ECMSCASNRANQ

-293 RKNTEYLVTEA
+293 RKNTEYLIAEA
-304 KRLLSEYPGIR
+304 KRLLSECPGIR

-325 EVLQALRNESY
+325 EVLQALRDESR
-336 PVHALGYA
+336 PVRALGYA
-344 GYYEAHPEKPEEPCR
+344 GYYEAHPEKPEEPRR
-359 EDFIEEVD
+359 EDFTDEAD

-372 NTFRSALEEY
+372 NTFRSASEEY

-388 IQRRIEAG
+388 IRRRVESG

-407 SIEFCYDEPIPVKGE
+407 GIEFYYDEPIPVTEE
-422 QNESHSV
+422 QDES
-429 QQTCPDNSAVF
+429 NSARQTRPDDSPGF
-440 SENTFTT
+440 SGNTFTT
-447 VPDIV
+447 VSDIV

-458 IDPETGEIL
+458 VDPETGEIL
-467 SSQGEEMSAETID
+467 SSQGEEMSAKTID

-510 HMATDLKI
+510 HMAADMKI

-559 DWPMS
+559 DWPIS

-574 LTLEQQVLLLR
+574 LTTEQQVLLLR
-585 EFMRGELM
+585 EFIRDKLM
-593 ENCSVPELIGRL
+593 EHCSVPGLISRL
-605 SGDFVEIHQPDA
+605 SGDFVDIHQPDA

-628 YDRRLSGIFQRLKTL
+628 YDRRLSGILQRLKTL
-643 GCKDTELP
+643 GCKDAELP
-651 VNEVE
+651 VNETE
-656 LETLHTFASGT
+656 LEIRHTLASET
-667 LQSHM
+667 LQLHGTP
-672 VSETVPFDPNDMPQE
+672 EDVPFDPNELPQE
-687 PPCEIPQTE
+687 PPYEIPQTE
-696 EPEVEDVPGDDI
+696 EPEGEDMPGDDI
-708 CPEPAIPVKEPYLPK
+708 RPEPAIPVKEPYLPK
-723 PDDSSEETS
+723 PADSPEETGPY
-732 LDIEEYPELEEL
+732 IEEYPELEEL
-744 DQRTEDNSASEI
+744 DQRREDNSVSEI
-756 QVA
+756 QAA

>member
-1 MKANATVPV
+1 MKANATIPAR
-10 QRNTVR
+10 RNTVR
-16 NKTNTKPRTT
+16 SKTNTKNQTT
-26 GKNHAKKNTDSPFAQ
+26 GKVRTKKNTGFPLSQASAD
-41 TTAYLPEQQIA
+41 LPEQQIA

-77 NMTRIGL
+77 NMTRVGL

-98 GYSLICGERRFRAAR
+98 GYSLVCGERRFRAAR
-113 LAGWDTIRAKICPMS
+113 LAGWETIRAKICPMS

-150 QGQAFKHLIDTRRYD
+150 QGQAFKRLIDTRRYD

-225 FKIGLSCH
+225 FKMGLDCH

-242 RNRLADMYLSQLNSY
+242 RSRLAGMYLSQLNSY

-262 ECTSCASNKANQ
+262 ECMSCASNRANQ

-293 RKNTEYLVTEA
+293 RKNTEYLIAEA
-304 KRLLSEYPGIR
+304 KRLLSECPGIR

-325 EVLQALRNESY
+325 EVLQALRDESY
-336 PVHALGYA
+336 PVRALGYA
-344 GYYEAHPEKPEEPCR
+344 GYYEAHPEKPEEPRR
-359 EDFIEEVD
+359 ENFTDEAD
-367 YTESM
+367 YTESI
-372 NTFRSALEEY
+372 NTFCSASEEY

-388 IQRRIEAG
+388 IQRRVESG

-407 SIEFCYDEPIPVKGE
+407 GIEFYYDEPIPVTEE

-440 SENTFTT
+440 SENAFTA

-458 IDPETGEIL
+458 VDPETGEIL
-467 SSQGEEMSAETID
+467 SPQSDPETID
-480 RAKTQEEIEREE
+480 RTKTQEEIEREE
-492 KINVLKERHDNNY
+492 KINVLKERHANNY
-505 QLYLD
+505 RLFFD
-510 HMATDLKI
+510 HMAVDLKI

-574 LTLEQQVLLLR
+574 LTTEQQVLLLR
-585 EFMRGELM
+585 EFISDKLM
-593 ENCSVPELIGRL
+593 EHSSVPGLISRL

-628 YDRRLSGIFQRLKTL
+628 YDRRLSGILQRLKTL

-651 VNEVE
+651 VNETE
-656 LETLHTFASGT
+656 LETRHTFAFGA
-667 LQSHM
+667 LQSHIAP
-672 VSETVPFDPNDMPQE
+672 EAVPFDPNELPQE

-696 EPEVEDVPGDDI
+696 EPEGEDIPGDDI
-708 CPEPAIPVKEPYLPK
+708 RPEPAIPVKEPYLPK
-723 PDDSSEETS
+723 PADSPEET
-732 LDIEEYPELEEL
+732 DPGIEEYPASEEL
-744 DQRTEDNSASEI
+744 DQRAGDNAVSEI
-756 QVA
+756 RAA

>member
-1 MKANATVPV
+1 
-10 QRNTVR
+10 
-16 NKTNTKPRTT
+16 
-26 GKNHAKKNTDSPFAQ
+26 
-41 TTAYLPEQQIA
+41 
-52 LDSIVPNDFN
+52 
-62 PRRNFSEQSLRELAD
+62 
-77 NMTRIGL
+77 
-84 IHAVTLRPRSDGQE
+84 
-98 GYSLICGERRFRAAR
+98 
-113 LAGWDTIRAKICPMS
+113 MS

-150 QGQAFKHLIDTRRYD
+150 QGQAFKRLIDTRRYD

-225 FKIGLSCH
+225 FKMGLDCH

-242 RNRLADMYLSQLNSY
+242 RSRLAGMYLSQLNSY

-262 ECTSCASNKANQ
+262 ECMSCASNRANQ

-293 RKNTEYLVTEA
+293 RKNTEYLIAEA
-304 KRLLSEYPGIR
+304 KRLLSECPGIR

-325 EVLQALRNESY
+325 EVLQALRDESR
-336 PVHALGYA
+336 PVRALGYA
-344 GYYEAHPEKPEEPCR
+344 GYYEAHPEKPEEPRR
-359 EDFIEEVD
+359 EDFTDEAD

-372 NTFRSALEEY
+372 NTFRSASEEY

-388 IQRRIEAG
+388 IRRRVESG

-407 SIEFCYDEPIPVKGE
+407 GIEFYYDEPIPVTEE
-422 QNESHSV
+422 QDES
-429 QQTCPDNSAVF
+429 NSARQTRPDDSPGF
-440 SENTFTT
+440 SGNTFTT
-447 VPDIV
+447 VSDIV

-458 IDPETGEIL
+458 VDPETGEIL
-467 SSQGEEMSAETID
+467 SSQGEEMSAKTID

-510 HMATDLKI
+510 HMAADMKI

-559 DWPMS
+559 DWPIS

-574 LTLEQQVLLLR
+574 LTTEQQVLLLR
-585 EFMRGELM
+585 EFIRDKLM
-593 ENCSVPELIGRL
+593 EHCSVPGLISRL
-605 SGDFVEIHQPDA
+605 SGDFVDIHQPDA

-628 YDRRLSGIFQRLKTL
+628 YDRRLSGILQRLKTL
-643 GCKDTELP
+643 GCKDAELP
-651 VNEVE
+651 VNETE
-656 LETLHTFASGT
+656 LEIRHTLASET
-667 LQSHM
+667 LQLHGTP
-672 VSETVPFDPNDMPQE
+672 EDVPFDPNELPQE
-687 PPCEIPQTE
+687 PPYEIPQTE
-696 EPEVEDVPGDDI
+696 EPEGEDMPGDDI
-708 CPEPAIPVKEPYLPK
+708 RPEPAIPVKEPYLPK
-723 PDDSSEETS
+723 PADSPEETGPG
-732 LDIEEYPELEEL
+732 IEEYPALEEF
-744 DQRTEDNSASEI
+744 DQRAGDNVVSETR
-756 QVA
+756 AA

>member
-1 MKANATVPV
+1 MKANATVSVRRNAV
-10 QRNTVR
+10 Q
-16 NKTNTKPRTT
+16 NKKARTT
-26 GKNHAKKNTDSPFAQ
+26 GKTRTKKNTGSPLSQAS
-41 TTAYLPEQQIA
+41 ADLPEQQIA
-52 LDSIVPNDFN
+52 LDLIVPNDFN

-84 IHAVTLRPRSDGQE
+84 IHAVTLRPRSDGPE
-98 GYSLICGERRFRAAR
+98 GYSLVCGERRFRAAR
-113 LAGWDTIRAKICPMS
+113 LAGWETIRAKICPMS

-150 QGQAFKHLIDTRRYD
+150 QGQAFKRLIDTRRYD

-225 FKIGLSCH
+225 FKMGLDCH

-242 RNRLADMYLSQLNSY
+242 RSRLAGMYLSQLNSY

-262 ECTSCASNKANQ
+262 ECMSCASNRANQ

-293 RKNTEYLVTEA
+293 RKNTEYLIAEA
-304 KRLLSEYPGIR
+304 KRLLSECPGIR

-325 EVLQALRNESY
+325 EVLQALRDESR
-336 PVHALGYA
+336 PVRALGYA
-344 GYYEAHPEKPEEPCR
+344 GYYEAHPEKPEEPRR
-359 EDFIEEVD
+359 EDFTDEAD

-372 NTFRSALEEY
+372 NTFRSASEEY

-388 IQRRIEAG
+388 IRRRVESG

-407 SIEFCYDEPIPVKGE
+407 GIEFYYDEPIPVTEE
-422 QNESHSV
+422 QDES
-429 QQTCPDNSAVF
+429 NSARQTRPDDSPGF
-440 SENTFTT
+440 SGNTFPT
-447 VPDIV
+447 VSDIV

-458 IDPETGEIL
+458 VDPETGEIL
-467 SSQGEEMSAETID
+467 SSQGEEMSAKTID

-510 HMATDLKI
+510 HMAADMKI

-559 DWPMS
+559 DWPIS

-574 LTLEQQVLLLR
+574 LTTEQQVLLLR
-585 EFMRGELM
+585 EFIRDKLM
-593 ENCSVPELIGRL
+593 EHCSVPGLISRL
-605 SGDFVEIHQPDA
+605 SGDFVDIHQPDA

-628 YDRRLSGIFQRLKTL
+628 YDRRLSGILQRLKTL
-643 GCKDTELP
+643 GCKDAELP
-651 VNEVE
+651 VNETE
-656 LETLHTFASGT
+656 LEIRHTLASET
-667 LQSHM
+667 LQLHGTP
-672 VSETVPFDPNDMPQE
+672 EDVPFDPNELPQE
-687 PPCEIPQTE
+687 PPYEIPQTE
-696 EPEVEDVPGDDI
+696 EPEGEDMPGDDI
-708 CPEPAIPVKEPYLPK
+708 RPEPAIPVKEPYLPK
-723 PDDSSEETS
+723 PADSPEETGPG
-732 LDIEEYPELEEL
+732 IEEYPASEEL
-744 DQRTEDNSASEI
+744 DQRAGDNVVSEI
-756 QVA
+756 RAA

>member
-1 MKANATVPV
+1 MKANATVSVRRNAV
-10 QRNTVR
+10 Q
-16 NKTNTKPRTT
+16 NKKARTT
-26 GKNHAKKNTDSPFAQ
+26 SKARTKKHTGSPLPQAS
-41 TTAYLPEQQIA
+41 ADLPEQQIA

-98 GYSLICGERRFRAAR
+98 GYSLVCGERRFRAAR
-113 LAGWDTIRAKICPMS
+113 LAGWETIRAKICPMS

-150 QGQAFKHLIDTRRYD
+150 QGQAFKRLIDTRRYD

-225 FKIGLSCH
+225 FKMGLDCH

-242 RNRLADMYLSQLNSY
+242 RSRLAGMYLSQLNSY

-262 ECTSCASNKANQ
+262 ECASCASNQANQ

-293 RKNTEYLVTEA
+293 RKNTEYLIAEA
-304 KRLLSEYPGIR
+304 KRLLSECPGIR

-325 EVLQALRNESY
+325 EVLQALREESY
-336 PVHALGYA
+336 LVRALGYA
-344 GYYEAHPEKPEEPCR
+344 GYYEAHPEKPEEPRR
-359 EDFIEEVD
+359 EDFTDEAD

-372 NTFRSALEEY
+372 NTFRSASEEY

-388 IQRRIEAG
+388 IRRRVESG

-407 SIEFCYDEPIPVKGE
+407 GIEFYYDEPIPVTEE
-422 QNESHSV
+422 QDES
-429 QQTCPDNSAVF
+429 NSARQTRPDDSPGF
-440 SENTFTT
+440 SGNTFTT
-447 VPDIV
+447 VSDIV

-458 IDPETGEIL
+458 VDPETGEIL
-467 SSQGEEMSAETID
+467 SSQGEEMSAKTID

-510 HMATDLKI
+510 HMAADMKI

-559 DWPMS
+559 DWPIS

-574 LTLEQQVLLLR
+574 LTTEQQVLLLR
-585 EFMRGELM
+585 EFIRDKLM
-593 ENCSVPELIGRL
+593 EHCSVPGLISRL
-605 SGDFVEIHQPDA
+605 SGDFVDIHQPDA

-628 YDRRLSGIFQRLKTL
+628 YDRRLSGILQRLKTL
-643 GCKDTELP
+643 GCKDAELP
-651 VNEVE
+651 VNETE
-656 LETLHTFASGT
+656 LETRHTLASGT
-667 LQSHM
+667 LQLHGTP
-672 VSETVPFDPNDMPQE
+672 EDVPFDPNELPQE
-687 PPCEIPQTE
+687 PPYEIPQTE
-696 EPEVEDVPGDDI
+696 EPEGEDMPGDDI
-708 CPEPAIPVKEPYLPK
+708 RPEPAIPVKEPYRPK
-723 PDDSSEETS
+723 TDDSPEETVPG
-732 LDIEEYPELEEL
+732 IEEYPASEEL
-744 DQRTEDNSASEI
+744 DQRAGDNVVSETR
-756 QVA
+756 AA